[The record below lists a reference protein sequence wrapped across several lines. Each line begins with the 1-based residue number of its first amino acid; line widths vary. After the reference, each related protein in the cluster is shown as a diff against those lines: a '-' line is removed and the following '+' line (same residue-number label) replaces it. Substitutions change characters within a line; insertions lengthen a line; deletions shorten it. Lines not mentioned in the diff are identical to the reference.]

1 MVYFFRIVRVVFMVL
16 SCLKCDDM
24 LVVNIIFMI
33 KVCKLLKKLFIM
45 LIWKLEVDRYG
56 IC

>member
-1 MVYFFRIVRVVFMVL
+1 MVYFLRIVRVVFMVL